1 MSMKFTHQPGATPVD
16 GFTIRRGIQR
26 GGFGEVYYAVSDA
39 GKEVALKL
47 LQHEQ
52 DVELRGV
59 TQCLNLKHPNL
70 VNLFDVRTDS
80 HGESWVV
87 MEYVNGT
94 NLEDVLAAFPNG
106 LPLDEV
112 RDWLAGLVA
121 GVSHLHERGIVHRDL
136 KPANVYREN
145 GTVKVGDVGLSKKL
159 GSDRRGAHT
168 QSVGTVYYMAP
179 EVAKGQYGPEVDV
192 YSLGIMLYELLTGRV
207 PFLGETT
214 AEVLMK
220 HLTAQPNLSPLPE
233 RLRSVVGRAL
243 EKDPHK
249 RTPSAAQL
257 EEEFLLSLAANALA
271 PAALPPSP
279 RGGGPGRGD
288 DRSSTLNGQTT
299 PFASTASLDAASTP
313 AAPLP
318 HPPRRGEGTSA
329 AAFVAKPTSPP
340 PIPTRPILSQSQ
352 PALPRGDARKTRPT
366 RASSTNVSDA
376 QRWGT
381 FAVVLV
387 CALLIFAPGTPRA
400 WIGLGLIVGAYSAAL
415 FARSP
420 RWQAVEGES
429 LDESAASPPITPLRQ
444 ALEEQ
449 VRSSRGKTRTIKQ
462 LPLGSLLSREALQ
475 ESSLSLTLASLC
487 ACLLSA
493 GAFLTQEFLQSKPTP
508 PSVEMSALFMATTM
522 AGAWALILANQCA
535 RRTSWGDRHPRL
547 VNLIAGVLV
556 GTLAFG
562 VDEFLRVEYANT
574 GLPSSA
580 FQSLGVHAL
589 TSGRLN
595 PTWLGYV
602 VFFGGLFVVRRWWI
616 DLSVDRSKRVSFGR
630 LFSAGLAAFLVTV
643 FFEFPA
649 IPAMAWAVTLSAT
662 VQLAAPW
669 FPTRRRDSFWR
680 S

>member
-80 HGESWVV
+80 HGESWVI

-220 HLTAQPNLSPLPE
+220 HLTAQPDLSPLPK

-243 EKDPHK
+243 EKDPHQ
-249 RTPSAAQL
+249 RTPSVARL
-257 EEEFLLSLAANALA
+257 EEEFTRALA
-271 PAALPPSP
+271 GDVSVAQGKPSLHNQPAKAE
-279 RGGGPGRGD
+279 
-288 DRSSTLNGQTT
+288 
-299 PFASTASLDAASTP
+299 PFVARP
-313 AAPLP
+313 AAP
-318 HPPRRGEGTSA
+318 
-329 AAFVAKPTSPP
+329 PP
-340 PIPTRPILSQSQ
+340 PIPARPVASHARPELS
-352 PALPRGDARKTRPT
+352 RGDARKTRPT
-366 RASSTNVSDA
+366 RVSSTNVSDA
-376 QRWGT
+376 QRWAAFT
-381 FAVVLV
+381 VVLV

-595 PTWLGYV
+595 PTWLGYA

-669 FPTRRRDSFWR
+669 SPPRRRDSFWM
-680 S
+680 